1 LSLGHG
7 STIGAILVLSAALTV
22 AGCSSGSGSGSS
34 TSAHGSNGTSSSLSG
49 VTTTTLGLATAT
61 VGDDER
67 VVSAKDK
74 NCAPFSARGCL
85 YSVVDTPTAS
95 GTLYAVE
102 LKLQFGDGTGRG
114 AVFFFLGK
122 RLLSNTPTLP
132 PKTASPLG
140 PGLEYVTDAPGGL
153 SVLSPGHIAV
163 RFVVSSRPNLCNACI
178 GNDGTDT
185 YVYGWRDALVLV
197 SGKPPAGSAVIGEGR
212 R

>member
-1 LSLGHG
+1 LGR
-7 STIGAILVLSAALTV
+7 AAASTV
-22 AGCSSGSGSGSS
+22 A
-34 TSAHGSNGTSSSLSG
+34 
-49 VTTTTLGLATAT
+49 
-61 VGDDER
+61 DDER
-67 VVSAKDK
+67 IVSAKDK

-85 YSVVDTPTAS
+85 FSVVDTPTAS
-95 GTLYAVE
+95 GVLYAVE

-122 RLLSNTPTLP
+122 RLLTNTPTLP

-140 PGLEYVTDAPGGL
+140 PGLAYVTDAPGGI
-153 SVLSPGHIAV
+153 SVPSPGHIAV

-185 YVYGWRDALVLV
+185 YIYGWRDALVLV